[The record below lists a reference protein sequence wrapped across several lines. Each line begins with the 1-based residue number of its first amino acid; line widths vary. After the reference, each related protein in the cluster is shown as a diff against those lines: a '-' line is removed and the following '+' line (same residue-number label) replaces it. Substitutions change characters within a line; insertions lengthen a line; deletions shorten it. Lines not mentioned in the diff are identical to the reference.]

1 MSNITCNE
9 DKLKRCFAR
18 IGTEDL
24 LYTMKRDIEYLE
36 SHNKN
41 YTKAQYNKIDTLKFI
56 IDCFE
61 EAKDE

>member
-1 MSNITCNE
+1 MNNITFNE
-9 DKLKRCFAR
+9 DKLKRGFACM
-18 IGTEDL
+18 GTDDL

-61 EAKDE
+61 EVKDE

>member
-1 MSNITCNE
+1 MNNITFDE
-9 DKLKRCFAR
+9 DKLKRGFAC
-18 IGTEDL
+18 IDTDDL

-61 EAKDE
+61 EV